1 MRTVVGHTLLL
12 GGAGDDAFR
21 IGSTSGLLDLLA
33 AHVVIDGGA
42 GTDTAWLDDA
52 ADLNANLGTITQ
64 STVTGLD
71 MTAGAGGTDELGR
84 PRPLDELFAVTPRAG
99 ATHFT
104 IVLSQV
110 VGGVTTGIGAVTFA
124 VGTTAEQVRL
134 ALQLLLFPQTGGAD
148 AGVSMTCGVAGATQ
162 CSDSVYVWLVGG
174 TYLVGFR
181 GEVNAD
187 PAHPVR
193 VRLDALGTAA
203 AATDGSRRDGITYDG
218 LETLNL
224 ALGSGSDVL
233 NVRGTRPVTNV
244 SFGAGD
250 DRVYVSSKAAVGL
263 AEKPQFLAGDLDLVQ
278 GTLNLDL
285 GTGRHTL
292 LVSDEDSP
300 VGDTSVLLTDVA
312 AAARARDAAL
322 DASAE
327 VFLVG
332 LAPAGI
338 SWKVAS
344 TGTLAD
350 GIRIW
355 TGSGADGIT
364 VDGTHNRTGVRTT
377 TWLNTGLGND
387 LVVVSLT
394 QGQDGFLVLNTQ
406 GPNDNVLPIS
416 PIGDGDEPISPDVV
430 TGITV
435 NGAPLA
441 AGRYVVSSRQDLV
454 GLFDSLL
461 PGDTVAVTLDVR
473 TAGVVRAS
481 GAVTVDL
488 ATLGNVAHAVVELR
502 VWVNGVLV
510 TPVSLVGTVLTIAAG
525 TQRDGGASLV
535 VVEVTRRHTETFTLP
550 RLGGPDDDTVD
561 ARGSSLPLV
570 VFGGQGADTIRTGTG
585 GDIVVGDRGRVL
597 WFTPGTVPVSGLG
610 GVVLDAAALAA
621 LEAVATAVSG
631 HGGFG
636 DTTDGVEGLVG
647 IVVTVDPT
655 IGGADTITTGLGSD
669 IVLGGAAGD
678 SITTNDGETA
688 GTPDQPNI
696 VIADHGFVDT
706 VLLDGDPA
714 DLDRIWSTDVT
725 YGGDD
730 TVTTGNGDDVVIG
743 GIGGDTIRGGDGR
756 NIVVGDNGRFTAI
769 ATETRRWGQLPLSSG
784 RLETVSPTVG
794 GADTITTG
802 NGIDIVLGGAL
813 GDTIDVGAGN
823 DLVLGDH
830 GAITWLVLGGGL
842 QVARAEVTDNALGGG
857 DTIRGRAG
865 EDVLVGGAGGRRH
878 RRR

>member
-1 MRTVVGHTLLL
+1 MPPVPP
-12 GGAGDDAFR
+12 GAP
-21 IGSTSGLLDLLA
+21 T
-33 AHVVIDGGA
+33 
-42 GTDTAWLDDA
+42 
-52 ADLNANLGTITQ
+52 
-64 STVTGLD
+64 
-71 MTAGAGGTDELGR
+71 
-84 PRPLDELFAVTPRAG
+84 
-99 ATHFT
+99 
-104 IVLSQV
+104 
-110 VGGVTTGIGAVTFA
+110 
-124 VGTTAEQVRL
+124 
-134 ALQLLLFPQTGGAD
+134 
-148 AGVSMTCGVAGATQ
+148 
-162 CSDSVYVWLVGG
+162 SVYVWLVGG

-181 GEVNAD
+181 GEVDAD

-203 AATDGSRRDGITYDG
+203 AATDGSRRDGITYDD

-263 AEKPQFLAGDLDLVQ
+263 AEKPHFLAGDLDLVQ

-300 VGDTSVLLTDVA
+300 IGDTSALLTDVA

-322 DASAE
+322 DATAE

-338 SWKVAS
+338 SWKVAA

-488 ATLGNVAHAVVELR
+488 ATLGNVAHTVVEVR

-510 TPVSLVGTVLTIAAG
+510 SPVSQVGTVLTIAAG

-730 TVTTGNGDDVVIG
+730 TVTTGNGDDVIIG
-743 GIGGDTIRGGDGR
+743 GTGGDTIRGGDGR

-769 ATETRRWGQLPLSSG
+769 ATETRSWGQLPLSSG

-830 GAITWLVLGGGL
+830 PDGEFNPDGLLDPGYPVDPVTFCRSQTNAGFGLLTRHFGIHGLRHLGPHRLRLRGAGHRHRSQGAPPRPGRLHAGRRLRLDAPSRRTVRFLPPRRILHRQRHTGTRQPALRQHSQWLCARRRRGL
-842 QVARAEVTDNALGGG
+842 PRARGMASCPGAGRPHL
-857 DTIRGRAG
+857 RRAG
-865 EDVLVGGAGGRRH
+865 
-878 RRR
+878 RRRQFAQQLSYHRFPSLRRRPHPGHAPGPRRRRARVMSTTSMPTALPPR